1 MEVLQ
6 VIGQLFQFIASW
18 VPRLIH
24 VDVRHRGVR
33 FVRGLEP
40 VLVEPGLRVYWP
52 LTTELTVWPVIS
64 HTLQL
69 DSQSLRTSD
78 GESVELRL
86 RLVYSTDDPVLLL
99 NTLYEPDDSI
109 PDLALGAAAEVV
121 CSHTLEEMFADIQS
135 TNRELL
141 QATRRPL
148 GRVGVRVR
156 KAQVA
161 SLVRV
166 SAIKHFGAIPVM
178 EQEE

>member
-1 MEVLQ
+1 MEILQ

-18 VPRLIH
+18 VPRMVHI
-24 VDVRHRGVR
+24 DVRHRGVR

-40 VLVEPGLRVYWP
+40 KIARPGLRVYWP
-52 LTTELTVWPVIS
+52 LTTELTIWPVIS

-69 DSQSLRTSD
+69 ESQSLRTRD

-121 CSHTLEEMFADIQS
+121 CSHTLAEMFGDIQQ

-141 QATRRPL
+141 RATRRPL

-166 SAIKHFGAIPVM
+166 TAIKHFGSVPVQ